1 MIYQYLRR
9 GVLAG
14 AVTGIAYGLFVAF
27 VANPL
32 GEYLHH
38 AQRDRGHGHDHAHE
52 PAHAVSE
59 TMTAVV
65 STGSGVLWAIFLGGV
80 FALALYL
87 LEPALPGRGT
97 GSAFVLAGAGFLTVS
112 VIPWLVLPPA
122 APGAEQLYGIETRL
136 AIYVGLVA
144 FGAAVSAAAIVAY
157 DRAPPRHRSLGIV
170 AAGVPIVATA
180 IVLPPLTPTIITHP
194 GLSGE
199 LVSAYQGM
207 VVLSQAA
214 VWATLAATFGWLQG
228 RERPSE
234 TAGSNEQLAASPHR

>member
-14 AVTGIAYGLFVAF
+14 TVTGLAYGLFVAF

-38 AQRDRGHGHDHAHE
+38 AQHDHGHGHDHGHE
-52 PAHAVSE
+52 HAHAVSE
-59 TMTAVV
+59 TTTAIV

-80 FALALYL
+80 FAIALYV
-87 LEPALPGRGT
+87 LEPALPGRGA

-112 VIPWLVLPPA
+112 AIPWLVLPPA

-144 FGAAVSAAAIVAY
+144 LGAVVSAAAIVAY
-157 DRAPPRHRSLGIV
+157 KRAASRHRGLGIV
-170 AAGVPIVATA
+170 GAGIPIVAIA
-180 IVLPPLTPTIITHP
+180 IALPSLTPTIVAHP

-199 LVSAYQGM
+199 LVSAYQAM
-207 VVLSQAA
+207 VVLGQAA
-214 VWATLAATFGWLQG
+214 IWAMLATTVGWLQG
-228 RERPSE
+228 RERASE
-234 TAGSNEQLAASPHR
+234 TVRSNEQLGASPHR